1 MNISPTDL
9 RISTHTATCNINSYI
24 NLSIISK
31 YLQIDDKIKYIEHGD
46 SIKKGVNMKVQSK
59 KAKEKKRVFFNQIT
73 LIIEPKPDR
82 LNNVKLFNNG
92 AVSMTGLKNFDEGE
106 ISINIILNQIK
117 HLKGVFFKKLNI
129 LTSQQLEANEGN
141 EGYEGIEG
149 DGNEGNAGVECKFC
163 KKTVSCHNVKNTMCN
178 HYICNICS
186 DEDHIECKQCN
197 SSLIEMGV
205 ISPLLC
211 KIKDYKIVL
220 INSDY
225 YLGFEI
231 KRNVLHELLLN
242 EYNTFSSY
250 EPCIYPGVNSKYYF
264 NKAYTDKEYEGKCYC
279 DVYCNGAGNGDGNG
293 ACKKVTVAIF
303 QSGSIII
310 TGARNMEQIECAHK
324 FINGI
329 IDKHYHDIKRDE
341 VSFLN
346 INEKKKTIKLK
357 KNTISNYPTSE
368 QLKKLNILV

>member
-1 MNISPTDL
+1 MIIKIDFKNEFKDILSNNNRMNISPTDL

-46 SIKKGVNMKVQSK
+46 SIKKGENMKVQSK
-59 KAKEKKRVFFNQIT
+59 KAREKKRVFFNQIT
-73 LIIEPKPDR
+73 LIIEPKPNR

-92 AVSMTGLKNFDEGE
+92 AVSMTGLKHFDEGE
-106 ISINIILNQIK
+106 ISINIILDKIK
-117 HLKGVFFKKLNI
+117 HLKGVYFKKLNEE
-129 LTSQQLEANEGN
+129 QLEKLKETHHM
-141 EGYEGIEG
+141 
-149 DGNEGNAGVECKFC
+149 GVECKFC
-163 KKTVSCHNVKNTMCN
+163 NKSVSCHNVKTTICEPLP

-186 DEDHIECKQCN
+186 NEENIESNEKFT
-197 SSLIEMGV
+197 SLVENGV
-205 ISPLLC
+205 ISPSLC

-242 EYNTFSSY
+242 KYNTFSSY

-264 NKAYTDKEYEGKCYC
+264 NKAYNDKQYEGKCYC
-279 DVYCNGAGNGDGNG
+279 DVYCDGTGNGDGNG
-293 ACKKVTVAIF
+293 ECKKVTVAIF

-310 TGARNMEQIECAHK
+310 TGARNMEQIEHAHK
-324 FINGI
+324 FINRI
-329 IDKHYHDIKRDE
+329 IDNNYHAIKRDE

-346 INEKKKTIKLK
+346 INEKKKIIKLIMNLNSK
-357 KNTISNYPTSE
+357 KN
-368 QLKKLNILV
+368 Q

>member
-1 MNISPTDL
+1 MNIFPTDL
-9 RISTHTATCNINSYI
+9 RISTHTATCNINSFI

-59 KAKEKKRVFFNQIT
+59 KARDKKRVFFNQIT
-73 LIIEPKPDR
+73 IIVEPKPDR

-92 AVSMTGLKNFDEGE
+92 AVSMTGLKHFDEGE
-106 ISINIILNQIK
+106 ISINIILDKIK
-117 HLKGVFFKKLNI
+117 HLKGVYFKKLNEE
-129 LTSQQLEANEGN
+129 QLEKLKETQQRMSQT
-141 EGYEGIEG
+141 
-149 DGNEGNAGVECKFC
+149 GVECKFC
-163 KKTVSCHNVKNTMCN
+163 NKTVSCHNVKTTICEPS

-197 SSLIEMGV
+197 SSLVEQGV
-205 ISPLLC
+205 ISPSVC

-264 NKAYTDKEYEGKCYC
+264 NKAYTDEEYEGKCYC
-279 DVYCNGAGNGDGNG
+279 DIYCNGAGNGDGNG
-293 ACKKVTVAIF
+293 QCKKVTVAIF

-310 TGARNMEQIECAHK
+310 TGARNMMQIECAHK

-329 IDKHYHDIKRDE
+329 INKHYHEIKRDE
-341 VSFLN
+341 VLFLN
-346 INEKKKTIKLK
+346 VNEKKKIIKLK
-357 KNTISNYPTSE
+357 KNNISNYPSDE
-368 QLKKLNILV
+368 QLKKLNI